1 MKFRGI
7 LSSISLLVACNV
19 ASAAIQVDTFSSP
32 IPVNSLAITDALIS
46 GAQANNGTGTALPT
60 VVDHYDGTG
69 GVGHFGNNTGFP
81 GGFTN
86 AFAYHATCQL
96 TIPVTG
102 DYTFGTNND
111 DGARLRIDAADVIVD
126 DSNHGTQDFF
136 GTVNLTAGV
145 HPLDL
150 VFFENGGGASV
161 ELFAIPGTFNA
172 FDAGMRLV
180 GDTANGGLACN
191 SVLGTTGIIAIEGT
205 SAGSDLTVTVTDADL
220 DTNPATVQVVVVT
233 VVNDTTG
240 ESENVTLT
248 ETGPNTGV
256 FVGSLPTASSATTG
270 TDNDGILNTDIPN
283 TITATY
289 DDALDGAGS
298 DPAAVASTVDI
309 FTILQIP
316 TLSVWGLILMSSLL
330 GFLGMFNTRRKKLK

>member
-1 MKFRGI
+1 MKFQGVI
-7 LSSISLLVACNV
+7 LSISLLVACNT
-19 ASAAIQVDTFSSP
+19 ASAAIQVDTFSRAGT
-32 IPVNSLAITDALIS
+32 VNSLAIADNLIS
-46 GAQANNGTGTALPT
+46 GALANNGTASALPT
-60 VVDHYDGTG
+60 VVDHYDGSG
-69 GVGHFGNNTGFP
+69 GVGHFANNIGFP

-86 AFAYHATCQL
+86 SFAYHATCQL

-161 ELFAIPGTFNA
+161 ELFAIPGTFAA

-191 SVLGTTGIIAIEGT
+191 VLGTTGTIAITGSE
-205 SAGSDLTVTVTDADL
+205 AGSELTVTVTDADL
-220 DTNPATVQVVVVT
+220 NTNAATPQIIVVP

-240 ESENVTLT
+240 ESEDVTLT
-248 ETGPNTGV
+248 ETGPNTGI
-256 FVGSLPTASSATTG
+256 FVGTLPTVSSAATG
-270 TDNDGILNTDIPN
+270 TDNDGTLNTQVPN

-298 DPAAVASTVDI
+298 DPAAIASTANI
-309 FTILQIP
+309 LTILQIP
-316 TLSVWGLILMSSLL
+316 TLSVWGLILMSSML
-330 GFLGMFNTRRKKLK
+330 GLLGMFSTRRKRLK